1 MLLYKIRTKR
11 RCGIS
16 KLLKRKAGSP
26 AWIRTTITISNA
38 ESVTYKVFNG
48 LKCRIGPEKPTLVH
62 NSYTAGSNPATLA
75 LAPGSATSAGCGDRV
90 TRRNYLGSQVLLREM
105 FLVQRGNERGTP
117 LLRAGAECVVV
128 RIWGKVALA
137 SNGHELC
144 LLPQQVNYFAQ
155 QMSSNAKLPED
166 SFVLREDLFGDQPGK
181 RPRFYPVAKK

>member
-1 MLLYKIRTKR
+1 MLHVLAACKPFIEQVWLPGMDSNHDNHKHR
-11 RCGIS
+11 RICN
-16 KLLKRKAGSP
+16 LQR
-26 AWIRTTITISNA
+26 
-38 ESVTYKVFNG
+38 FNG

-128 RIWGKVALA
+128 RIWGKVVLA

-144 LLPQQVNYFAQ
+144 LLPQ
-155 QMSSNAKLPED
+155 
-166 SFVLREDLFGDQPGK
+166 PG
-181 RPRFYPVAKK
+181 